1 MKMRRTLG
9 VSLAIFAISAAVPA
23 KHAHSGDRPSEQ
35 SAKPEP
41 LKGEPSEATTATR
54 QQPADD
60 QPADQPVQSRIEQHA
75 ALPAHGSA
83 GFGPPD
89 RYVPPLQVVG
99 RPQIG
104 SASWYGNRHVGR
116 RTASGEPLDGVRPTA
131 AHRSLPLYSRVR
143 VTNLNNGRSVVVT
156 INDRGPFSPRL
167 LIDVSPS
174 AADQLD
180 MRHAGIIP
188 VTIEPVAAVARATQ

>member
-1 MKMRRTLG
+1 MKMRRAIG
-9 VSLAIFAISAAVPA
+9 VSLAIFAISAAVA
-23 KHAHSGDRPSEQ
+23 ARQAHSNDRSQEP
-35 SAKPEP
+35 SAKAKPAEPEAQP
-41 LKGEPSEATTATR
+41 AAAAAR
-54 QQPADD
+54 QQLSDN
-60 QPADQPVQSRIEQHA
+60 QPVASRIEQRST
-75 ALPAHGSA
+75 PPVHGSA

-89 RYVPPLQVVG
+89 RYIAPLQVVG

-104 SASWYGNRHVGR
+104 SASWYGNYHLGR

-143 VTNLNNGRSVVVT
+143 VTNLKNGRSVVVT
-156 INDRGPFSPRL
+156 INDRGPVSRRL

-180 MRHAGIIP
+180 MKTAGIIP
-188 VTIEPVAAVARATQ
+188 VSIEPVVAVARATQ

>member
-9 VSLAIFAISAAVPA
+9 VSLAIFAISAAVA
-23 KHAHSGDRPSEQ
+23 ARQAHSNDRLPEQ
-35 SAKPEP
+35 SGKAKPAEP
-41 LKGEPSEATTATR
+41 EVRPTTAAAR
-54 QQPADD
+54 QQLADN
-60 QPADQPVQSRIEQHA
+60 QPVASRIEQRTA
-75 ALPAHGSA
+75 PPHGSA

-89 RYVPPLQVVG
+89 RYIAPLQVVG
-99 RPQIG
+99 RPQMG
-104 SASWYGNRHVGR
+104 SASWYGNYHLGR

-156 INDRGPFSPRL
+156 INDRGPVSRRL
-167 LIDVSPS
+167 LIDVSPK

-180 MRHAGIIP
+180 MKTAGIIP
-188 VTIEPVAAVARATQ
+188 VSIEPVVAVARATQ

>member
-9 VSLAIFAISAAVPA
+9 VSLAIFAISAAMPA
-23 KHAHSGDRPSEQ
+23 KQAHSGDRSSEQ
-35 SAKPEP
+35 SAKAVKPAEA
-41 LKGEPSEATTATR
+41 EAPSTTRATG
-54 QQPADD
+54 QQPADS
-60 QPADQPVQSRIEQHA
+60 QLAASRIEGGGSP
-75 ALPAHGSA
+75 PARGSA

-89 RYVPPLQVVG
+89 RYVAQLQVVG

-104 SASWYGNRHVGR
+104 SASWYGNYHLGR

-156 INDRGPFSPRL
+156 INDRGPVSPRL

-180 MRHAGIIP
+180 MRRAGIIP
-188 VTIEPVAAVARATQ
+188 VTIEPVAALARVAQ

>member
-9 VSLAIFAISAAVPA
+9 VSLAIFAISAAMPA
-23 KHAHSGDRPSEQ
+23 KQAHSGDRPSEQ
-35 SAKPEP
+35 SAKAVKPAKAEAR
-41 LKGEPSEATTATR
+41 ATTRATG
-54 QQPADD
+54 QQLADSQPTASAIERRGTPPA
-60 QPADQPVQSRIEQHA
+60 R
-75 ALPAHGSA
+75 GSA
-83 GFGPPD
+83 GFGRPD
-89 RYVPPLQVVG
+89 RYVAPLQVVG
-99 RPQIG
+99 RAQIG
-104 SASWYGNRHVGR
+104 SASWYGNYHLGR

-156 INDRGPFSPRL
+156 INDRGPVSPRL

-180 MRHAGIIP
+180 MRRAGIVP
-188 VTIEPVAAVARATQ
+188 VTIEPVGAVARATQ